1 MSKKSISLER
11 EPNLDT
17 YLKDINKVNLLTP
30 TEERELAT
38 LVQKGDLKA
47 REQMINANLRLVVS
61 IARSYVGR
69 GLTFL
74 DLIEE
79 GNIGLLKAVE
89 RFRVEANCRFSTY
102 ATWWIKQGIR
112 RSLVNSVKTIRIPSY
127 MLDAVAKWQTTSSEL
142 VYKLG
147 RPPTSQEIAKELNLS
162 PSSVSAI
169 KRAVRASSSS
179 GQTVSLE
186 QTEYIHDILEDEK
199 SERPFE
205 ILCRDS
211 DIEEVEKRL
220 HSLLEE
226 RESKILKMRYGIG
239 EYAKPMTLKEI
250 GEVIH
255 LTRERVRQIEN
266 DALRKLQRS
275 LLNEK

>member
-1 MSKKSISLER
+1 MSKKSLSLER
-11 EPNLDT
+11 EPNLET
-17 YLKDINKVNLLTP
+17 YLKEINKVNLLTAE
-30 TEERELAT
+30 EERELAIRIK
-38 LVQKGDLKA
+38 KGDLDA

-79 GNIGLLKAVE
+79 GNIGLMKAVE

-112 RSLVNSVKTIRIPSY
+112 RALVNSVKTVRVPSY
-127 MLDAVAKWQTTSSEL
+127 MLDAVAKWQSTSAEL

-147 RPPTSQEIAKELNLS
+147 RNPTSQEIAKELKLS

-169 KRAVRASSSS
+169 KRAVRASHSSS
-179 GQTVSLE
+179 QTVSLE

-199 SERPFE
+199 SKRPFE
-205 ILCRDS
+205 ILCRDA
-211 DIEEVEKRL
+211 DIEEVEKQL
-220 HSLLEE
+220 HSILEE

-239 EYAKPMTLKEI
+239 EYTKPMTLKEI
-250 GEVIH
+250 GEAID

-275 LLNEK
+275 LLDK